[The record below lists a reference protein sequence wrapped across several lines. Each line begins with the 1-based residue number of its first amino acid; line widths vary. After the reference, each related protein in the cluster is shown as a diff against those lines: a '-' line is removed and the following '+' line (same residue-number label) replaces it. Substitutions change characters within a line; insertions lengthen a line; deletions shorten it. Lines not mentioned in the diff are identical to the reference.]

1 MKDPIILVVE
11 DDPVLR
17 LTAQKQ
23 IAHLGHVSKT
33 AETGEECIELIADNT
48 VLIFMDVGLP
58 GIDGRQATMKIRE
71 MEVQQQLPHIPIIA
85 LTAHSEQERC
95 LLAGMDDFLQKPA
108 MVDDIRRML
117 HKWLPESA

>member
-1 MKDPIILVVE
+1 MTDSIILVVE

-23 IAHLGHVSKT
+23 LAHLGHLSETV
-33 AETGEECIELIADNT
+33 ETGEEAIKRIADNI

-58 GIDGRQATMKIRE
+58 GMDGRQATIRIRE
-71 MEVQQQLPHIPIIA
+71 QEVQQQRSHVPIIA
-85 LTAHSEQERC
+85 LTAHSDQERC

-108 MVDDIRRML
+108 LVEDVRRML
-117 HKWLPESA
+117 DKWLPASL